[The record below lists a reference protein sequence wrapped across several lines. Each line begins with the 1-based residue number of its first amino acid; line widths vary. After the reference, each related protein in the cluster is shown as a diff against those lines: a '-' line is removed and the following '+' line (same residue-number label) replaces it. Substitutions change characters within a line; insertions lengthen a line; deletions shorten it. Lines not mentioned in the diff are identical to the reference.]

1 MAINAAIGIAG
12 ALLPSLLGGLS
23 GGSSANS
30 GLDSYKYSRWL
41 QEHQYELNRKT
52 RQTSFQDTRY
62 DLEQAGYNPLLAV
75 GQQSN
80 GGTFGATL
88 NTQDPK
94 SERLQNLLSSIQT
107 ASGVH
112 LNSSQAVLNN
122 RNGLATIQNALNN
135 TNQTNANIGLIN
147 QQAIGQGIQNNI
159 QSAYGMANMYHT
171 IQNLIAQT
179 GNYKAQ
185 SALAHAQIPVAKAL
199 SSVYTNTAHLVNAQT
214 QGQLNNNVVSARH
227 AQWINNHPILSGFGL
242 GMQQVGVPTGQTVA
256 PLVGAGA
263 GIYGA
268 AQLGRGASA
277 ISNIQKVNWNPVT
290 SKYIIHP

>member
-1 MAINAAIGIAG
+1 MAINAAIGLAG
-12 ALLPSLLGGLS
+12 AILPSLLGGLF

-30 GLDSYKYSRWL
+30 GLDSYKYSRAL
-41 QEHQYELNRKT
+41 QEHQYELNRKS
-52 RQTSFQDTRY
+52 RQTSYQDTRY

-80 GGTFGATL
+80 GGTFGSTL

-94 SERLQNLLSSIQT
+94 SERLQNLLSSMQT

-185 SALAHAQIPVAKAL
+185 SALAHAQVPVAKAL
-199 SSVYTNTAHLVNAQT
+199 TNVYTNTAHLVNAQT
-214 QGQLNNNVVSARH
+214 QGQLSNNVVSARQ
-227 AQWINNHPILSGFGL
+227 AQWVKSHPVLSGFGI
-242 GMQQVGVPTGQTVA
+242 GMQNVGVPLTTSAVSA
-256 PLVGAGA
+256 VGAGKL
-263 GIYGA
+263 
-268 AQLGRGASA
+268 LGSMIPQPR
-277 ISNIQKVNWNPVT
+277 NPVGFQV
-290 SKYIIHP
+290 P